1 MNSTIDVL
9 RAELERLFSLDEMTS
24 ISHRLL
30 GLDPDEV
37 GGAAA
42 KGSFAK
48 ALAERCFDGDQ
59 IDALVDVILASR
71 QTVDPRIREFSR
83 LVGSDEISPGDTLG
97 HFLVL
102 RKLGESE
109 LAIAYAAR
117 REGEDRILKVL
128 RREAVRDKRAVH
140 RFLTANRMV
149 ADVSHPGL
157 PRGLEA
163 GEVEG
168 SFWVSYV
175 NPEGQ
180 LLSAW
185 FARSGASRYDDVE
198 PILYGILEPL
208 AALHEARIAHGDL
221 KLENVLIGEAEG
233 RGGETRR
240 HVTLI
245 DFGTDRLRQ
254 RVTVSNGHT
263 GLLAVFGSPKT
274 IAPEQVRG
282 RRADPATDVYAFGAM
297 MYELL
302 SGKPVFAAEAA
313 TDAAFAHVMQSPEPP
328 STKAPPGWIPPE
340 VDRFV
345 LTLLSKNPEDRPAD
359 AAAVMDALSSL
370 DRRSLSIRATVPF
383 SEDRLGT
390 LIDLLIAAPDDTD
403 TAIALEK
410 AVEEGADP
418 IKVAEAFQVAEV
430 GVQGE
435 DADSLELKKS
445 ILYRAARIFEGPAG
459 DKERAEAAYSAIV
472 ALDPDDEIAQMALDE
487 LHKALGRHAEVV
499 EALLSR
505 SEAAT
510 PGPERARI
518 LGEIGRL
525 LARELDDPEQA
536 LIAYTRA
543 LCDAPGDK
551 KFASEIE
558 RLAEGK
564 AALWN
569 EVLSTL
575 LGGIQG
581 STLSPEE
588 RVGLLIHAGRWYEQK
603 LNRADLGLMAYQ
615 QLLAIDPASEAAYD
629 GIAAIYRKV
638 QQWPELAN
646 ALLGHAGAARSAP
659 RARDLRAEGAE
670 LLELR
675 LSDPGRARE
684 IYAAVLAEDPGH
696 GKASDGM
703 ARISE
708 NTGDYKTLVGILE
721 RRAEAL
727 RGREEAD
734 ALLRVAEVYEDR
746 LEDLTEAARR
756 FEMVLAIDSQDL
768 DALKGLDRI
777 FNRTGKYRELVD
789 NLERQLAVAATPRQ
803 KINLYERM
811 ATLHDEEFLDH
822 ARAAECLEEILKID
836 PTNDAAL
843 TLLPRHYRAHS
854 RWDDL
859 EELYERH
866 ANATADDTR
875 RVELLMHRGRVLAEN
890 VGSPDRAARAYEQ
903 ALALEPGHPAALE
916 ALAGL
921 REQAGDV
928 RAALTAVEA
937 LAEAGATPEARA
949 EQWMRAARLLE
960 SHGDRDGA
968 IERYKLAV
976 EANPKDGGAAA
987 ALREAYG
994 LRGDAASVVTLIQK
1008 ELEHADGKMATAQ
1021 LHAELARVQHER
1033 LHQDDDAEQNAKL
1046 ALELDPTNA
1055 DGLLVMGDLAFERE
1069 RYVEATKLMESLV
1082 GRATALPR
1090 EDAVRA
1096 IVRFV
1101 EAYGRTT
1108 GASSSPTLKERDS
1121 GPSIGESNPRL
1132 VAAVQAL
1139 EEVAPGDA
1147 EALSRVARV
1156 VFDSGDT
1163 RGALQAYQRLLDR
1176 GREEMT
1182 HVERADAGW
1191 RLGECYRRVG
1201 ELDRAVDLLRDAAD
1215 SDPGNPDPLSALAKV
1230 YEQTQDW
1237 EEYIR
1242 TKRRRLE
1249 VASSDERFD
1258 LLLEIGDVEFSKLK
1272 QRARASKTYVAALE
1286 ERPDDRGLLTK
1297 LMQLYS
1303 EEKDWAKLVEV
1314 VLRLADFVEDARQ
1327 RAKYMH
1333 TAAIVTSR
1341 QLGETDQALAFYE
1354 RALEYD
1360 PSLTK
1365 AADEAIE
1372 LRSQLGDHEGVERLL
1387 KAQLEQAKGGQ
1398 DRTKI
1403 VHVLDRLGDLYRR
1416 LLNEPELAIDAYE
1429 AAQAFDPEGKERGEI
1444 LAELYAS
1451 DVAQYLDKAV
1461 RAQAQIL
1468 RQNPYRVG
1476 SYKLL
1481 RRLYTEARRPDPAW
1495 CLCQAV
1501 SVLNVADADE
1511 ERFYRRHRSENAAPA
1526 QAVLTEQD
1534 WAVSLAHPDAD
1545 PLVTRIFALIQPT
1558 IIRVRT
1564 QPLEA
1569 LGYDERFRLDLASQP
1584 YAILQTLYYVQGVFG
1599 FDAPPVYQNPND
1611 PSGLGFL
1618 HAHTPAIVLGVAAFE
1633 RNVPS
1638 QSLAFVAGRH
1648 VTYFRP
1654 GYYVRHLVPTGTGL
1668 KAWLFAAI
1676 KLCVPQFPIA
1686 PELQGQ
1692 VEEALAAMVV
1702 DFQGTRRELLAST
1715 VSKLLQSGGAI
1726 DLKKWVAAIDL
1737 TADRAGFVLAHDLA
1751 GAAEVMRA
1759 TDEASSV
1766 PSKERIKEIVL
1777 YSISQEYFSL
1787 RETLQVTVDS

>member
-1 MNSTIDVL
+1 MNSTIDVV
-9 RAELERLFSLDEMTS
+9 RAELERLFSLEEMTS
-24 ISHRLL
+24 ISQRFL
-30 GLDPDEV
+30 GLDPDDV

-48 ALAERCFDGDQ
+48 ALAERCFDGDR

-71 QTVDPRIREFSR
+71 ATVDPRIREFTR
-83 LVGSDEISPGDTLG
+83 LAAGDEISQGDTFE

-102 RKLGESE
+102 KKLGESE

-117 REGEDRILKVL
+117 RDGEDRVLKVL
-128 RREAVRDKRAVH
+128 RHEAARDKRAVY

-149 ADVSHPGL
+149 SEVLHPGL
-157 PRGLEA
+157 PSGLDA
-163 GEVEG
+163 GESEG
-168 SFWVSYV
+168 RYWVSYV
-175 NPEGQ
+175 AEDAQP
-180 LLSAW
+180 LSAW
-185 FARSGASRYDDVE
+185 FARHGASRYDDLQ
-198 PILYGILEPL
+198 PILLGILEPL
-208 AALHEARIAHGDL
+208 AALHDARIAHGDL
-221 KLENVLIGEAEG
+221 KLENVLIGALEG
-233 RGGETRR
+233 GGTRI
-240 HVTLI
+240 TLI

-282 RRADPATDVYAFGAM
+282 RRADPPTDVYGFGAM

-313 TDAAFAHVMQSPEPP
+313 TEAAFAHVMQAPAPP
-328 STKAPPGWIPPE
+328 SSKGPPGWIPPE

-345 LTLLSKNPEDRPAD
+345 LALLSKDPARRPAD
-359 AAAVMDALSSL
+359 ASAVIEGLRSL
-370 DRRSLSIRATVPF
+370 DRRSMSVRSTALF

-390 LIDLLIAAPDDTD
+390 LIDLLIASPDDTD
-403 TAIALEK
+403 TAMALDK

-430 GVQGE
+430 GVAGDDL
-435 DADSLELKKS
+435 DALELKKS
-445 ILYRAARIFEGPAG
+445 LLYRAARIFASAG
-459 DKERAEAAYSAIV
+459 DEERAEAAYDAILT
-472 ALDPDDEIAQMALDE
+472 LDPDDEIAQMSLDD
-487 LHKALGRHAEVV
+487 LRKALGKHAEVV
-499 EALLSR
+499 EGLLSR
-505 SEAAT
+505 SEVAA
-510 PGPERARI
+510 PGAERARI
-518 LGEIGRL
+518 LAEIGRL

-536 LIAYTRA
+536 VLAFTRA
-543 LCDAPGDK
+543 LCDAPSDRK
-551 KFASEIE
+551 LADEIE
-558 RLAEGK
+558 RLAENK
-564 AALWN
+564 PAVWN
-569 EVLSTL
+569 EVLGTML
-575 LGGIQG
+575 AGIQG
-581 STLSPEE
+581 TEISPED
-588 RVGLLIHAGRWYEQK
+588 RAQLLVLAGRWYEQK
-603 LNRADLGLMAYQ
+603 LGRSDLALFAYQ
-615 QLLAIDPASEAAYD
+615 QMLTIEPASEVAYD
-629 GIAAIYRKV
+629 GLVGIYRKV

-646 ALLGHAGAARSAP
+646 GLLGYADAARSAP
-659 RARDLRAEGAE
+659 HARDLRAEAAE
-670 LLELR
+670 ILELK
-675 LSDPGRARE
+675 LSDPHRAKE
-684 IYAAVLAEDPGH
+684 IYSRVLGEDPGH
-696 GKASDGM
+696 LKASDGL
-703 ARISE
+703 ARLSE
-708 NTGDYKTLVGILE
+708 ASGDFKTLVDILS
-721 RRAEAL
+721 RRAGAL
-727 RGREEAD
+727 RGRDEVA

-746 LEDLTEAARR
+746 IEDLTEAARR
-756 FEMVLAIDSQDL
+756 FEMVLALDAQNI

-777 FNRTGKYRELVD
+777 FNRQSKYRELLD

-822 ARAAECLEEILKID
+822 ARAAECLEEILDIE
-836 PTNDAAL
+836 PTNDTAL
-843 TLLPRHYRAHS
+843 TMLPRHYRAQN
-854 RWDDL
+854 RWDNL
-859 EELYERH
+859 EQVYEAH
-866 ANATADDTR
+866 ADATSDDAR
-875 RVELLMHRGRVLAEN
+875 RVELLMQRGRVLAEH
-890 VGSPDRAARAYEQ
+890 VGSPERAARVFEQ
-903 ALALEPGHPAALE
+903 ALAVEPGHAAALE

-937 LAEAGATPEARA
+937 LAEAGGSPEARA
-949 EQWMRAARLLE
+949 EQWLRAARLLE
-960 SHGDRDGA
+960 THGDRDGA

-976 EANPKDGGAAA
+976 EANPKDGAAAA
-987 ALREAYG
+987 ALREAYT
-994 LRGDAASVVTLIQK
+994 LRGDAASVVTLIQA
-1008 ELEHADGKMATAQ
+1008 ELEHAEGKTATAQ

-1033 LHQDDDAEQNAKL
+1033 LHQDDDAEQNARI

-1055 DGLLVMGDLAFERE
+1055 DGLLVIGDLAFERE
-1069 RYVEATKLMESLV
+1069 RYVEATKHMEALV

-1101 EAYGRTT
+1101 EAYGKTT
-1108 GASSSPTLKERDS
+1108 GTSSSPSLKDRDS
-1121 GPSIGESNPRL
+1121 APSVTESSPRL
-1132 VAAVQAL
+1132 AAAVQAL

-1147 EALSRVARV
+1147 EALARVARV
-1156 VFDSGDT
+1156 VFDAGDT
-1163 RGALQAYQRLLDR
+1163 RGALQAYQRLVDR
-1176 GREEMT
+1176 SSEEMT
-1182 HVERADAGW
+1182 HVEQADIGW
-1191 RLGECYRRVG
+1191 RLGECFRRMG
-1201 ELDRAVDLLRDAAD
+1201 ELDKAVDLLRDAAD
-1215 SDPGNPDPLSALAKV
+1215 ADPGNPEPLNSLAKV

-1237 EEYIR
+1237 EEYVR

-1249 VASSDERFD
+1249 VAGADERFD
-1258 LLLEIGDVEFSKLK
+1258 LLLEIGDVEFTKLK
-1272 QRARASKTYVAALE
+1272 LRARASKTYVAALE

-1314 VLRLADFVEDARQ
+1314 VLRLADFVDDAKQ
-1327 RAKYMH
+1327 RAKYLH
-1333 TAAIVTSR
+1333 TAAIVSSR

-1354 RALEYD
+1354 RALDYD

-1372 LRSQLGDHEGVERLL
+1372 LRAQMRDHEGVERLL
-1387 KAQLEQAKGGQ
+1387 KTQLAQAKATQ
-1398 DRTKI
+1398 DRGKI
-1403 VHVLDRLGDLYRR
+1403 VQVLDRLGDLYRR

-1429 AAQAFDPEGKERGEI
+1429 AAQAFDPEGKERAEI

-1461 RAQAQIL
+1461 RSQAQIL

-1526 QAVLTEQD
+1526 QAVLQEQD
-1534 WAVSLAHPDAD
+1534 WAMHLAHPDAD

-1564 QPLEA
+1564 QPLAA

-1584 YAILQTLYYVQGVFG
+1584 YPILQMLYYVHGVLG
-1599 FDAPPVYQNPND
+1599 FEAPPVYQNPND
-1611 PSGLGFL
+1611 PAGLGFL

-1633 RNVPS
+1633 RNVPA

-1648 VTYFRP
+1648 ATYFRP

-1676 KLCVPQFPIA
+1676 RLCVPQFPIA

-1692 VEEALAAMVV
+1692 VEEALTAMVT
-1702 DFQGTRRELLAST
+1702 DFQGTRKELLAST

-1737 TADRAGFVLAHDLA
+1737 TADRTGFLLAHDLSV
-1751 GAAEVMRA
+1751 AAEVMRA

-1777 YSISQEYFSL
+1777 YSISQEYFAL
-1787 RETLQVTVDS
+1787 REILQIGVES